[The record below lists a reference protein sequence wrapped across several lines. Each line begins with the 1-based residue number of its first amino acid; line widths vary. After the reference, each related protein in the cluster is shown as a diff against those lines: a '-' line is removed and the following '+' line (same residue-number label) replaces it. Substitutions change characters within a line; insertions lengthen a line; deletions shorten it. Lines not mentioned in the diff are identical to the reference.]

1 MRGYHEKRVKIGDL
15 VTMYSHDTGLIGIVL
30 AREPKAYSTTP
41 AQICIKWFNSGASVE
56 WEPEGWLE
64 VVSERG

>member
-15 VTMYSHDTGLIGIVL
+15 VTMYTHDTGLIGIVL

-41 AQICIKWFNSGASVE
+41 AQIGIKWFNGSNSFE

-64 VVSERG
+64 VLSEGR